1 MKRTFFRVIPAMV
14 LVAMPI
20 VFSQPVLAAETVDS
34 LCKTKAEHI
43 QKQLRIAKEYGN
55 EHRVRGLEKS
65 LEGVRQHCSNERVI
79 EDAEEDVSE
88 SMEEVRERQAELA
101 EAQQEGDMDDIRKRS
116 EKLEEAVMELKEH
129 QNELESLQN
138 KQND

>member
-1 MKRTFFRVIPAMV
+1 MKRTFFRAIPAMV
-14 LVAMPI
+14 LAMPI
-20 VFSQPVLAAETVDS
+20 AFSQPVLAAETMDS
-34 LCKTKAEHI
+34 LCQTKAEHI

-65 LEGVRQHCSNERVI
+65 LEGVQRHCSNERVI
-79 EDAEEDVSE
+79 EGTEEDVRE

-116 EKLEEAVMELKEH
+116 EKLEEAVMELKER
-129 QNELESLQN
+129 QNELEALQS
-138 KQND
+138 KQ